1 VYCREHMPLWND
13 ECQAGMVRSLQS
25 HVNVATKSDIIGVLE
40 VERLCSTDEYR
51 LEILRRLQLRLAAE
65 EAQLQAQLKDR
76 QCERCNRRPATEMYI
91 REATCAKC
99 AATARDDAS
108 HRAVDERI
116 TRLRQERARL
126 GRPRSQS
133 K

>member
-13 ECQAGMVRSLQS
+13 KCQSGMVRSLQGY
-25 HVNVATKSDIIGVLE
+25 VNVASKSDILGVLQ

-76 QCERCNRRPATEMYI
+76 QCGRCERKPAVEFY
-91 REATCAKC
+91 AGAPTCAKC

-116 TRLRQERARL
+116 KRLRRERARL
-126 GRPRSQS
+126 GLPRSP